1 MSAKTTPEYLI
12 ENAEK
17 YPNEAAISSKDEN
30 GNWDTTTWS
39 EFKDDVVALSKAL
52 IANGFDAG
60 DKLSIY
66 SYNRKEWYS
75 AYSAANMCNGA
86 AVGVYHTCSPEEVEW
101 VVGNSDSK
109 VVFVGNNPMDGG
121 EEGKMCSHRLNEA
134 LPSLDKVEVVVI
146 MDGVDMPDHPKSIS
160 WSDFLASGSDID
172 DSQVME
178 RASSIKP
185 DDTASLIYTSG
196 TTAHGF
202 HVHTFSAS

>member
-66 SYNRKEWYS
+66 SYNPKEWYS

-86 AVGVYHTCSPEEVEW
+86 AVGGYHTCSPEEVEW
-101 VVGNSDSK
+101 SWATPTQRWSSLATTRW
-109 VVFVGNNPMDGG
+109 MGG
-121 EEGKMCSHRLNEA
+121 K
-134 LPSLDKVEVVVI
+134 K
-146 MDGVDMPDHPKSIS
+146 
-160 WSDFLASGSDID
+160 
-172 DSQVME
+172 E
-178 RASSIKP
+178 RCAPI
-185 DDTASLIYTSG
+185 A
-196 TTAHGF
+196 
-202 HVHTFSAS
+202 